1 MTRVFLS
8 PAEQA
13 LLDGLP
19 EGERAVVRGLFDE
32 LDAHLIEESNLNWMR
47 DSRPPASA
55 WWVEKEVA

>member
-1 MTRVFLS
+1 MRFYLS
-8 PAEQA
+8 PAEQQ

-19 EGERAVVRGLFDE
+19 EGERDVVRALFDE
-32 LDAHLIEESNLNWMR
+32 LDAHLIEEPSLNWMR